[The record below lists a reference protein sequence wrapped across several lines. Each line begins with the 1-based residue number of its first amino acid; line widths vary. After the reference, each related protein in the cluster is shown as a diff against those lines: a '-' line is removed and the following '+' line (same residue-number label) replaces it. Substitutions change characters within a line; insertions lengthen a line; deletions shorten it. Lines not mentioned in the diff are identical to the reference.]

1 MQIWMQIWNKGT
13 WKTIQQSTCY
23 QKRDRGELGSRER
36 DELGLQ
42 SLSGGF
48 RLRLQ
53 NQNLIDRSNIMQS
66 RCDTTI
72 NPRER
77 KVNNSTINP
86 RKEKVRNTLA
96 NE

>member
-1 MQIWMQIWNKGT
+1 MEGNT
-13 WKTIQQSTCY
+13 TLNLL
-23 QKRDRGELGSRER
+23 RDRDKLESRER

-42 SLSGGF
+42 NLSRRF
-48 RLRLQ
+48 RLRVL
-53 NQNLIDRSNIMQS
+53 NQNLIDRPNIMQS
-66 RCDTTI
+66 QCDTTI

>member
-1 MQIWMQIWNKGT
+1 M
-13 WKTIQQSTCY
+13 QQSTCY
-23 QKRDRGELGSRER
+23 QKRDHDKLGSRER

-53 NQNLIDRSNIMQS
+53 NQNLIDRPNTLQS
-66 RCDTTI
+66 QCDTTN

-77 KVNNSTINP
+77 KVNNSTINQ
-86 RKEKVRNTLA
+86 RKEKVRKSLA